1 MISGMTFA
9 DLDTLVDGLTLHLNP
24 AINRLQANIETYNP
38 LTDMIK
44 FKYPRLFENVRL
56 ALNKSWALIDPE
68 SEIAFIHYA
77 LVAPIKNQGNR
88 FLNILSKLQQWYGN

>member
-1 MISGMTFA
+1 MKRTKLKRLLKSRNDFRYDICRF
-9 DLDTLVDGLTLHLNP
+9 DFLVDGLTLHLNP

-56 ALNKSWALIDPE
+56 ALNDSWPDLIFPE
-68 SEIAFIHYA
+68 SEIAFIVLHLA
-77 LVAPIKNQGNR
+77 RLKPR
-88 FLNILSKLQQWYGN
+88 

>member
-56 ALNKSWALIDPE
+56 ALK
-68 SEIAFIHYA
+68 
-77 LVAPIKNQGNR
+77 
-88 FLNILSKLQQWYGN
+88 

>member
-44 FKYPRLFENVRL
+44 FKYQDYL
-56 ALNKSWALIDPE
+56 KM
-68 SEIAFIHYA
+68 
-77 LVAPIKNQGNR
+77 
-88 FLNILSKLQQWYGN
+88 